1 MNIRTRFVYLL
12 MENNIDGITRYNLY
26 KDPANQINLLST
38 ILVIHKELNRIYQK
52 NSGALIRKA

>member
-12 MENNIDGITRYNLY
+12 MENNIDGITRHNLY

-38 ILVIHKELNRIYQK
+38 ILVIDKELKRIYQK
-52 NSGALIRKA
+52 TQVP

>member
-12 MENNIDGITRYNLY
+12 MENNIDGITRHNLY

-38 ILVIHKELNRIYQK
+38 ILVINKELNRIYQK
-52 NSGALIRKA
+52 NSRDLTRRA